1 MPVPT
6 PAPTTTSA
14 TTPTRLNDRLV
25 AALNRVPKAV
35 PVLGVLLF
43 ITLGAV
49 VPTYGWIFTA
59 LVALFLVWMFVL
71 SLARLTRIEK
81 LMRIA
86 VILFVSAIALIQSRP
101 RG

>member
-1 MPVPT
+1 MST
-6 PAPTTTSA
+6 PAPT
-14 TTPTRLNDRLV
+14 RLNARLV
-25 AALNRVPKAV
+25 AALNRVPRAV
-35 PVLGVLLF
+35 PVLGVLAFLA
-43 ITLGAV
+43 LGAF